1 MNRLYRGSFIQLLCN
16 DRLFQAILCCKFFK
30 FRKRIHNCLIGYT
43 ICKSHIT
50 GACEG
55 ASRYH
60 KDVIFLTGFTEGFFV
75 FNRRFYKEIEGTL
88 WFDALKSAV
97 FQAIIKCLPIF
108 IISCKISLG
117 VYTFLQ
123 LPSGSGTVHLHSQVY
138 GLQWLLQRS
147 ALRFRLPHQDHQI
160 SDTFTRKG
168 KRFAVGIA
176 HNSIVIIFRQVWDLH
191 AIISQLTVWLIGDQV
206 DHGSELFLFCFQ
218 DCGKF
223 LDRFF

>member
-1 MNRLYRGSFIQLLCN
+1 MEHPFNETQSGVYSLPTTFHLLIPSCKRSPIQGCMNRLYRGSFIQLLCN

-117 VYTFLQ
+117 VYTFCN
-123 LPSGSGTVHLHSQVY
+123 Y
-138 GLQWLLQRS
+138 LL
-147 ALRFRLPHQDHQI
+147 
-160 SDTFTRKG
+160 
-168 KRFAVGIA
+168 
-176 HNSIVIIFRQVWDLH
+176 
-191 AIISQLTVWLIGDQV
+191 DQGRCIYTANV
-206 DHGSELFLFCFQ
+206 SFG
-218 DCGKF
+218 
-223 LDRFF
+223 